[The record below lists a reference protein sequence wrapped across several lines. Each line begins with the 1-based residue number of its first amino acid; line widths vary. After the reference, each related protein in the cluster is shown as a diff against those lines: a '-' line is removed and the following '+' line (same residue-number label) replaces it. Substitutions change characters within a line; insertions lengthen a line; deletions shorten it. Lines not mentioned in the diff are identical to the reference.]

1 MAEVAAVA
9 EEEKE
14 VAAEDVV
21 EEGAVEVVEG
31 ERKIT
36 ILDPAMQL
44 TTLVGITTIEAAMQ
58 AIGMDHT
65 TRTILE
71 VTASPAN
78 HLSQIP
84 RKTEKRERM
93 PTLSRKKHEFDLPR
107 FSWTF
112 GRTKAKPSA
121 NFLPI

>member
-31 ERKIT
+31 ERRT
-36 ILDPAMQL
+36 MQL
-44 TTLVGITTIEAAMQ
+44 TTVVGITTIEAAMQ
-58 AIGMDHT
+58 TIGMDHT

-78 HLSQIP
+78 HLSPTP

-93 PTLSRKKHEFDLPR
+93 PTLSRKKHESDSPR

-121 NFLPI
+121 NSLPI